1 VRVQGYA
8 KCMPLIEA
16 ADLQRHHRTA
26 GETVRALDGVSLVLE
41 PGEHVALTGPSGSG
55 KSTLLNLLGGLERPT
70 AGRLLVAGRDLAVLS
85 ADELA
90 DYRCRQVGMVFQSF
104 QLLGRMTAL
113 ENVVLPLRLG
123 GVPAAERTRR
133 ALDLLGIVG
142 LAARADHRPTQ
153 LSGGEQQRVAIAR
166 ALAMGPSVLLADEPT
181 GNLDSARAEE
191 IMDLLATMCRE
202 RRLALVVVTHD
213 PVVAERAERQLRLR
227 DGRLAGGG
235 A

>member
-70 AGRLLVAGRDLAVLS
+70 AGRLL
-85 ADELA
+85 
-90 DYRCRQVGMVFQSF
+90 GMVFQSF

>member
-1 VRVQGYA
+1 MS
-8 KCMPLIEA
+8 MPLIEA
-16 ADLQRHHRTA
+16 VDLQRHHRTA

-70 AGRLLVAGRDLAVLS
+70 GGKLLVAGRDLAVLS

-113 ENVVLPLRLG
+113 ENVILPMRLG
-123 GVPAAERTRR
+123 GVVAAERNRR
-133 ALDLLGIVG
+133 ALELLGVVG
-142 LAARADHRPTQ
+142 LAARADHRPAQ

-166 ALAMGPSVLLADEPT
+166 SLAMGPTVLLADEPT

-213 PVVAERAERQLRLR
+213 PVVAARADRQLRLR
-227 DGRLAGGG
+227 DGRLAGGET
-235 A
+235 